1 MAVQKNF
8 VVRNGLEVDSNLL
21 VADSVTNSVG
31 IGTSNPN
38 YTFEVIGGIGAT
50 HINVL
55 GISTVLT
62 EFNVGFGGTVITSLN
77 TGLTGFGTA
86 IPAYVVDIRS
96 PVSTGQTALYV
107 QGDVRV
113 TGDLYADDISFDQA
127 TLNNLEVTG
136 VGTIATATIDLGYV
150 KTGIVTNLSTS
161 GIASIATASVDL
173 AYVKTGIVTNLSTS
187 GIATIT
193 NVVIGTGNINTGV
206 VTTISGSNLNYSGIG
221 SFGSVNTPTAR
232 IVTGIVTT
240 IDNANL
246 RVSGIASINTGVV
259 TTAYVNTG
267 IVTTL
272 SGANLSYSGIGTIT
286 TASIDL
292 GYVKTGIV
300 TNLTTSGIATITT
313 AVIGIG
319 NINTGVVTTISGANL
334 SYSGIGSFG
343 SVNASVGRITTGII
357 TTLTGTT
364 LNYSGI
370 GTIADFKA
378 TSATISGLT
387 TTGSLAV
394 ASGFDVYAADST
406 FHGNLTIGGNLSIG
420 GTSAII
426 NAVQVRVEDKDI
438 ILGFTTSIT
447 PSDDTANH
455 GGVAIASTEGYP
467 LVSLAVAGINTFPDT
482 YKQIMWVKRNT
493 MGAGTTDAFLFNYG
507 VGIGST
513 QVPNGVRLAVG
524 SVQISDNVI
533 NTTNLNVTGIGT
545 IATASV
551 DLAYVKTGIITTLS
565 GSNLS
570 YSGIGTIATASV
582 DLAYVKTGIV
592 TNLSTSGIGTIAT
605 ASVDLAYVKTGIITT
620 LSGSNLSYSG
630 IVTAGSLSINGT
642 TVINNSRQLQNIAS
656 LDATT
661 TATIEAAI
669 ANAPNT
675 SQDIVVTGIASINT
689 GVFTSFF
696 SPTGII
702 TTLSGANINYS
713 GIGSFGS
720 VNADIGRINTGIVT
734 NLTVSGIATFQ
745 SDVKLGDNDKLY
757 FGDGNDLEIYH
768 DGSNSAITDKGTGDF
783 YIQGSSNIFIRDYD
797 TAENHIQCAKN
808 GAVSL
813 YYDGSKKFETTT
825 SGITVT
831 GNVSADGIRL
841 GDNDVAYFG
850 DGNDL
855 SINHDGSNSYI
866 KDEGTGS
873 LYIQGTNGVY
883 IRKSDGT
890 ENLAGF
896 TADGTVELYYDS
908 VKEFETTGYGATVY
922 GVLQSQGLNSSGIAT
937 ISVNSSSDA
946 LRITQ
951 TGAGNALV
959 VEDETNPDATPFVV
973 TAAGNAGVG
982 TNNPTTKLDVF
993 VTGGEGLPSVVTGE
1007 RMRVISNDISG
1018 RSGYLSIIAGSSAYS
1033 GIFFGDKDSAEV
1045 GKIRYFHSD
1054 NSLQFLV
1061 NGTTEAFRAISSG
1074 NVGINSTTPLT
1085 TLDVGGTASIKVP
1098 VGTTGER
1105 PGSPVRGFV
1114 RFNTDLNTF
1123 EGYNGTEWGGLGG
1136 AAEKDTA
1143 VSTTSATTC
1152 ESFAVSTH
1160 RSATITAQITQ
1171 GSNYQVGKY
1180 VVIHDGTTATLI
1192 EESAIAT
1199 GSMLGS
1205 FTATISG
1212 GNLLFQVNM
1221 SSASSATV
1229 TTLMTKISV

>member
-113 TGDLYADDISFDQA
+113 TGDLYVDDISFDQA

-136 VGTIATATIDLGYV
+136 VGTITTATIDLGYV
-150 KTGIVTNLSTS
+150 KTGIVTNLTTS
-161 GIASIATASVDL
+161 GIATIATASVDL
-173 AYVKTGIVTNLSTS
+173 AYVKTGIVTNLTTS

-193 NVVIGTGNINTGV
+193 NAVIGTGNINTGV

-272 SGANLSYSGIGTIT
+272 SGANLSYSGIG
-286 TASIDL
+286 
-292 GYVKTGIV
+292 
-300 TNLTTSGIATITT
+300 
-313 AVIGIG
+313 
-319 NINTGVVTTISGANL
+319 
-334 SYSGIGSFG
+334 SFD

-378 TSATISGLT
+378 TNATISGLT

-406 FHGNLTIGGNLSIG
+406 FHGSLNIDGNLSIG
-420 GTSAII
+420 GTTAVI

-438 ILGFTTSIT
+438 ILGFTTAIT

-455 GGVAIASTEGYP
+455 GGVAIASTEGTP
-467 LVSLAVAGINTFPDT
+467 LVSLAVAGINTLPDT

-493 MGAGTTDAFLFNYG
+493 MGTGTTDAFLFNYG

-513 QVPNGVRLAVG
+513 QVPNGVRFAVG
-524 SVQISDNVI
+524 GIQFTDTTI
-533 NTTNLNVTGIGT
+533 NTTNLN
-545 IATASV
+545 AT
-551 DLAYVKTGIITTLS
+551 
-565 GSNLS
+565 
-570 YSGIGTIATASV
+570 
-582 DLAYVKTGIV
+582 
-592 TNLSTSGIGTIAT
+592 GIGTIAT

-630 IVTAGSLSINGT
+630 IVTAGSVSINGT

-768 DGSNSAITDKGTGDF
+768 NGSNSYIDDAGTGVL
-783 YIQGSSNIFIRDYD
+783 YIRSNQ
-797 TAENHIQCAKN
+797 TEIQKYTGETVAQFVAD
-808 GAVSL
+808 GAVNL
-813 YYDGSKKFETTT
+813 YYDNALKFQTTT

-959 VEDETNPDATPFVV
+959 VEDSANPDSTPFVV
-973 TAAGNAGVG
+973 TAGGSVGVG
-982 TNNPTTKLDVF
+982 TTNPISELEVLGTGTVAF
-993 VTGGEGLPSVVTGE
+993 FRGTGGSSFIGIKDEDDGTVAFIGVDGGTVKIQTSGNSYSDKL
-1007 RMRVISNDISG
+1007 VI
-1018 RSGYLSIIAGSSAYS
+1018 
-1033 GIFFGDKDSAEV
+1033 
-1045 GKIRYFHSD
+1045 
-1054 NSLQFLV
+1054 
-1061 NGTTEAFRAISSG
+1061 TSSG

-1098 VGTTGER
+1098 VGTTAER

>member
-8 VVRNGLEVDSNLL
+8 VVRNGLEVNNNLL
-21 VADSVTNSVG
+21 VADSATDYVG
-31 IGTSNPN
+31 IGTSSPK
-38 YTFEVIGGIGAT
+38 YTLEVIGGIGVTYAN
-50 HINVL
+50 IL
-55 GISTVLT
+55 GIATVGQ
-62 EFNVGFGGTVITSLN
+62 EFNVGTGGTVITSLD

-86 IPAYVVDIRS
+86 TPAYVVDIRS

-113 TGDLYADDISFDQA
+113 TGDLSVDDISFDQA

-136 VGTIATATIDLGYV
+136 VGTIATASIDLGYV

-161 GIASIATASVDL
+161 GIATIATASVDL

-193 NVVIGTGNINTGV
+193 TAVVGTANVNTGV

-246 RVSGIASINTGVV
+246 RVSGIASVNTGVV
-259 TTAYVNTG
+259 TSAFVNTG
-267 IVTTL
+267 IITTL
-272 SGANLSYSGIGTIT
+272 SGSNLNYSGIGSFGSVNADTGRIN
-286 TASIDL
+286 
-292 GYVKTGIV
+292 TGIV
-300 TNLTTSGIATITT
+300 TNLTTSGIGTITI
-313 AVIGIG
+313 AVIGTG
-319 NINTGVVTTISGANL
+319 NINTGIVTTISGSNL
-334 SYSGIGSFG
+334 NYSGIGSFG

-378 TSATISGLT
+378 TNATISGLT

-394 ASGFDVYAADST
+394 SSGFDVYAADST
-406 FHGNLTIGGNLSIG
+406 FHGSLNIDGNLSIG
-420 GTSAII
+420 GTTAVI

-455 GGVAIASTEGYP
+455 GGVAIASTEGTP
-467 LVSLAVAGINTFPDT
+467 LVSLAVAGINTLPDT

-493 MGAGTTDAFLFNYG
+493 MGAGTTDAFLFNYC

-513 QVPNGVRLAVG
+513 QVPNGVRFAVG
-524 SVQISDNVI
+524 GIQFTDTTI
-533 NTTNLNVTGIGT
+533 NTTNLN
-545 IATASV
+545 AT
-551 DLAYVKTGIITTLS
+551 
-565 GSNLS
+565 
-570 YSGIGTIATASV
+570 
-582 DLAYVKTGIV
+582 
-592 TNLSTSGIGTIAT
+592 GIGTIAT

-630 IVTAGSLSINGT
+630 IVTAGSVSINGT

-757 FGDGNDLEIYH
+757 FGTGNDLEIYH
-768 DGSNSAITDKGTGDF
+768 DGSDSYIADVGTGDLIIKGANLTF
-783 YIQGSSNIFIRDYD
+783 NSDTININNAANTENLIR
-797 TAENHIQCAKN
+797 AFNN
-808 GAVSL
+808 GAV
-813 YYDGSKKFETTT
+813 
-825 SGITVT
+825 
-831 GNVSADGIRL
+831 
-841 GDNDVAYFG
+841 
-850 DGNDL
+850 
-855 SINHDGSNSYI
+855 
-866 KDEGTGS
+866 
-873 LYIQGTNGVY
+873 
-883 IRKSDGT
+883 
-890 ENLAGF
+890 
-896 TADGTVELYYDS
+896 ELYFDNA
-908 VKEFETTGYGATVY
+908 KEFETTGYGATVY

-959 VEDETNPDATPFVV
+959 VEDSTNPDSTPFVV
-973 TAAGNAGVG
+973 TAGGSVGVG
-982 TNNPTTKLDVF
+982 TTNPISELEVLGTGTVASF
-993 VTGGEGLPSVVTGE
+993 RGTGGSSFISIKDEDDGTLAFIGVDGGTLKIQTSGNSYSDKL
-1007 RMRVISNDISG
+1007 VI
-1018 RSGYLSIIAGSSAYS
+1018 
-1033 GIFFGDKDSAEV
+1033 
-1045 GKIRYFHSD
+1045 
-1054 NSLQFLV
+1054 
-1061 NGTTEAFRAISSG
+1061 TSSG

-1098 VGTTGER
+1098 VGTTAER

-1152 ESFAVSTH
+1152 ESFAAASY